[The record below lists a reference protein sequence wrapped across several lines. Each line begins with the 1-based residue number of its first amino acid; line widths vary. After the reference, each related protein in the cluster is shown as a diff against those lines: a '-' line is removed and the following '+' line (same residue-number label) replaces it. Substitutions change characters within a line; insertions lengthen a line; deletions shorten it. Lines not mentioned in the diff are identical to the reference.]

1 MKYSSSLIL
10 NSFRK
15 NDIEIISKFITKLK
29 FRIFRNIV
37 DNLLLVKIKVLSK
50 IFLFLFLD
58 NNIVLGNNKKS
69 LFEIINLNY
78 FYTDINNILFSNNYK
93 IYNYNNNMH
102 LFYNFMYDLCLLNFI
117 LEYLSGLRIKSFS
130 HMPKKR
136 KHFTVL
142 KSPHTDKKS
151 REQFSL
157 VSYRKFIYDKF
168 DILHNVIKYTG
179 LLDYESCQF
188 IYRKFTNI
196 S

>member
-117 LEYLSGLRIKSFS
+117 LEY
-130 HMPKKR
+130 
-136 KHFTVL
+136 
-142 KSPHTDKKS
+142 
-151 REQFSL
+151 
-157 VSYRKFIYDKF
+157 
-168 DILHNVIKYTG
+168 
-179 LLDYESCQF
+179 
-188 IYRKFTNI
+188 
-196 S
+196 